1 MYRGSATLLAAV
13 LLSLPAAAAVTPTN
27 SPDSTGH
34 INSVSKTL
42 AQHPSTRLVDTLL
55 QMTGLQ
61 QQLPEIRRLFLQAQN
76 RHIHRCGLQPADAAD
91 QEARQDGPGR
101 PYTAEALQQRL
112 NRQLQLRLQADA
124 VRQMV
129 DWYNSPIG
137 QRVRHSEKKVRSA
150 EAFEQFDTT
159 REAPARAA
167 HIATIEQHTRAN
179 RLGTVVG
186 VETEYGGLIFSGC
199 IEFDPQSARAHSAAS
214 RINRSLA
221 KAIRSDQKSYEKIFY
236 ADTLTGIAFSLQ
248 DLDNTELR
256 RYADFVKSPAM
267 SQVFASLVAA
277 VTDTLRDEADR
288 HSEAAT
294 QQPLSSGLDG
304 P

>member
-1 MYRGSATLLAAV
+1 MYRGSAPLLAAV
-13 LLSLPAAAAVTPTN
+13 LLSLPAAAAVTPTA
-27 SPDSTGH
+27 SPDHAGH
-34 INSVSKTL
+34 SDSNTL
-42 AQHPSTRLVDTLL
+42 AQHPSSQLVDTLL

-61 QQLPEIRRLFLQAQN
+61 QQLPEIRRLFLRAHN
-76 RHIHRCGLQPADAAD
+76 RHAQRCGLQPADTAN
-91 QEARQDGPGR
+91 QEALPHKAGR
-101 PYTAEALQQRL
+101 PYTPAALQKRL
-112 NRQLQLRLQADA
+112 NSELQLRLQADT
-124 VRQMV
+124 VRQML
-129 DWYNSPIG
+129 DWYDSPIG
-137 QRVRHSEKKVRSA
+137 RRVRHSEKKVRSA
-150 EAFEQFDTT
+150 EAFEQFDGT
-159 REAPARAA
+159 REASARSAY
-167 HIATIEQHTRAN
+167 IATIEQHTRAN

-199 IEFDPQSARAHSAAS
+199 IDFDPQPVNAQSAAS

-248 DLDNTELR
+248 DLDNTDLR
-256 RYADFVKSPAM
+256 HYADFVKSPAM

-277 VTDTLRDEADR
+277 VEDTLREEADR

-294 QQPLSSGLDG
+294 QQPLSSGLEV